1 MIMVTIMIIFVSMV
15 ITTIIIIVYNYDD
28 HYGDHYDYHHHPN
41 CDELSFW
48 SLSEFIVDGLS
59 WSSIHDWSRER
70 EEIWTTGKIEAHD
83 TWLWLI
89 DW

>member
-28 HYGDHYDYHHHPN
+28 HYGDHYDYHHHPIY
-41 CDELSFW
+41 DEW
-48 SLSEFIVDGLS
+48 LSEYIVDGLS